1 MLSVEAGDEGKSEAS
16 SASPPPPSPPS
27 SSGHETWA
35 VMRVLRR
42 HVLLSLLDVSAVV
55 ATFFLCSS
63 AGVVLSYAMKF
74 LFSFWIPLLVVKGN
88 FRQLDGVV
96 GSFVR
101 DKLGL

>member
-1 MLSVEAGDEGKSEAS
+1 
-16 SASPPPPSPPS
+16 
-27 SSGHETWA
+27 
-35 VMRVLRR
+35 MRVLRR

-96 GSFVR
+96 ESFVR